1 MADVEKRY
9 KIVVYVP
16 ESHGDALR
24 EAMGNAGAGVI
35 GDYTHCMF
43 TLKGTGQFVPGEG
56 TNPYSGEAGKLSKEA
71 EERIE
76 TVCEG
81 GALEAVIKAIRETHP
96 YEEPAFDVYPIELI
110 T

>member
-1 MADVEKRY
+1 MYMEKRY

-24 EAMGNAGAGVI
+24 DAMGNAGAGII

-43 TLKGTGQFVPGEG
+43 TLKGMGQFKPGENSDPYVGEKG
-56 TNPYSGEAGKLSKEA
+56 TLNKVE

-81 GALEAVIKAIRETHP
+81 NRLEGIVKAIRATHP
-96 YEEPAFDVYPIELI
+96 YEEPAFDVYPIELV

>member
-1 MADVEKRY
+1 MEKKY

-16 ESHGDALR
+16 ESHGDVLR
-24 EAMGNAGAGVI
+24 SAMGDAGAGVI

-43 TLKGTGQFVPGEG
+43 TLKGIGQFKPGEG
-56 TNPYSGEAGKLSKEA
+56 SDPYVGEVGKLNKVE

-76 TVCEG
+76 TVCEADKLPG
-81 GALEAVIKAIRETHP
+81 IIKAIRDVHP

-110 T
+110 V

>member
-1 MADVEKRY
+1 MEKKY

-16 ESHGDALR
+16 ESHGNELR
-24 EAMGNAGAGVI
+24 AAMGDADAGVI

-43 TLKGTGQFVPGEG
+43 TLKGTGQFKPGEG
-56 TNPYSGEAGKLSKEA
+56 SDPYVGEVGKLNKVE

-76 TVCEG
+76 TVCEADKLPG
-81 GALEAVIKAIRETHP
+81 IIKAIRDTHP
-96 YEEPAFDVYPIELI
+96 YEEPAFDVYPIELV

>member
-1 MADVEKRY
+1 MIRMEKRY
-9 KIVVYVP
+9 KIVVYAP

-24 EAMGNAGAGVI
+24 DAMGNAGAGVI

-43 TLKGTGQFVPGEG
+43 TLKGTGQFKPGESAD
-56 TNPYSGEAGKLSKEA
+56 PYIGEKGQLNKVE

-76 TVCEG
+76 TVCKADRLAEI
-81 GALEAVIKAIRETHP
+81 IKAIRATHP